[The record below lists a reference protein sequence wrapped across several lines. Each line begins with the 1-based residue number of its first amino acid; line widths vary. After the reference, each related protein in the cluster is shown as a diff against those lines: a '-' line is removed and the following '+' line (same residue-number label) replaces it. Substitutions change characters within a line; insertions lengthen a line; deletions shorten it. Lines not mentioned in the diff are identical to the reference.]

1 MQGFSTKTEKRT
13 EILDSFKST
22 TDVAILT
29 ETKILASEKSVI
41 ENEWDGWSHHSHHP
55 GP

>member
-13 EILDSFKST
+13 EILDSFKNT

-41 ENEWDGWSHHSHHP
+41 ENE
-55 GP
+55 